1 LKPGPKFTV
10 DAHPQR
16 DKIIKAICAGK
27 LSMRAIAAN
36 YDIPQTNVKRYL
48 NDKLMEKAAAVI
60 KAQDDKAGKTLIDE
74 LLERDRRVEKLF
86 DACERYLRDTVNPE
100 EYDLGP
106 RAWEI
111 DVQYQ
116 VETEGKP
123 RYEKASLQS
132 IIDRMNERGVVP
144 IEFKYKHAD
153 PRKLLL
159 EAANSLKGTMELR
172 AKLAGKLI
180 EGGVNV
186 TVNQNFTT
194 IKALILD
201 ATEGYPEVR
210 NRIAEALG
218 SVE

>member
-1 LKPGPKFTV
+1 MNQGPKYSV
-10 DAHPQR
+10 DTHPQR
-16 DKIIKAICAGK
+16 DKIIKAICSGRQSLRDIAGQ
-27 LSMRAIAAN
+27 
-36 YDIPQTNVKRYL
+36 YDIKRSSVSRYL
-48 NDKLMEKAAAVI
+48 NDKLTEKAAAVI

-132 IIDRMNERGVVP
+132 IIDRMNERGMVP
-144 IEFKYKHAD
+144 IEFRYKHAD

>member
-1 LKPGPKFTV
+1 MATGRKWTV
-10 DAHPQR
+10 DEHPQKAR
-16 DKIIKAICAGK
+16 IIKALCEGK
-27 LSMRAIAAN
+27 QSLRSIAAQH
-36 YDIPQTNVKRYL
+36 DINVQSVRRYL
-48 NDKLMEKAAAVI
+48 NDKLASKAAAVI

-86 DACERYLRDTVNPE
+86 DACERYLRDTVNPD

-116 VETEGKP
+116 VETEGKT
-123 RYEKASLQS
+123 RYEKAALQT
-132 IIDRMNERGVVP
+132 IIDRMNERGIVP
-144 IEFKYKHAD
+144 IEFRYKHAD

-180 EGGVNV
+180 EGGT
-186 TVNQNFTT
+186 TVNINQSFTS

-210 NRIAEALG
+210 MKIAEKLEG
-218 SVE
+218 ME